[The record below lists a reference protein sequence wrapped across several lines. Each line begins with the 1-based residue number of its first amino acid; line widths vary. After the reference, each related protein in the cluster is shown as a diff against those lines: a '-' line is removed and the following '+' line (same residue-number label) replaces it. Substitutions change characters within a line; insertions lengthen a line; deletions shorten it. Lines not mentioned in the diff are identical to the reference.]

1 MVIFAAE
8 RQPDAAAG
16 PREQAQKAETA
27 AGSGAVTG
35 EATIHYTICGGDA
48 FSTAT
53 SSDAASSER
62 GQDAPYLFHFRQQRE
77 DVTHNIPC
85 SRIESFPRSGNE
97 GLYGWTTIPSDGRIH
112 RREDLIGTWQGYV
125 TDIHESI
132 HTPDEYET
140 RRLVEWVLEP
150 LGGATD
156 KYRKRLTYR
165 R

>member
-8 RQPDAAAG
+8 RQPGAAAG
-16 PREQAQKAETA
+16 PRKRAPEAGTA
-27 AGSGAVTG
+27 AGSGAVAG
-35 EATIHYTICGGDA
+35 EATTHHPISGGDA
-48 FSTAT
+48 VSTA
-53 SSDAASSER
+53 ASYGR
-62 GQDAPYLFHFRQQRE
+62 GTETAYLVRFHEQR
-77 DVTHNIPC
+77 DDFTAGIPC

-150 LGGATD
+150 LRGATD
-156 KYRKRLTYR
+156 KYRKHFTYR